1 MKMKE
6 EVVMEAMRGRRR
18 EYGGERE
25 KMEEE
30 EKEEMEEGEG

>member
-6 EVVMEAMRGRRR
+6 EMVMEAMRGRRR

-25 KMEEE
+25 NMEEE
-30 EKEEMEEGEG
+30 ENEKMEEGEG